1 MNSPEQPL
9 LPQINSPED
18 LRKLDLPQLKILAQE
33 IRDYMLAVVSVNGG
47 HLAPNLGVVELT
59 LALHTVFDTPSDQLI
74 WDVGHQ
80 CYAHKIITGRRD
92 QFPTL
97 RQAGGLAGFPKREE
111 SPYDAFDTGHSSTS
125 LSLATAFAA
134 SRDLQGQK
142 HHVVAVI
149 GDGALTGG
157 MAYEALNHLGD
168 LQTGLTIVL
177 NDNEMSID
185 QNVGA
190 MSNYLVRMRTDPRY
204 GKTKKDLE
212 QLLRKIP
219 RVGPQVAKTIDR
231 FKDSLKH
238 LLVPG
243 MLFEEMGLVYLG
255 PVDGHDI
262 AALRRVL
269 KRAKQ
274 MDKPVLVH
282 VLTRKGQGYAPAREN
297 PDKFHGIGPFDLA
310 SGQVK
315 ENGSGLTYTQVFGET
330 LAALAAADPKI
341 ISLTAAM
348 SAGAGLDKFTNIYP
362 ERAFDVGI
370 AEQHALTFAA
380 GLAACGFRPV
390 AAIYSSF
397 LQRGYDQILHDI
409 CLPNL
414 PVTLAIDRAG
424 IVGEDG
430 PTHQGIFDLSYLG
443 NLPNLVLMAPKDEQ
457 ELQQMLATA
466 LAYPGPAALR
476 YPRDKGRGLSLL
488 KDPQPLPVGRA
499 EILREGKDLTIFALG
514 SMVYPAL
521 EAAEILARQEI
532 EATVLNARFVK
543 PLDQKTLLQT
553 VKTTG
558 CLLTVEENVQS
569 GGFGQACLTA
579 LQGKVQARV
588 EIAAL
593 ANQFVPQGKRAELL
607 EQAGLTGQKLAQ
619 RALLLLGGR
628 G

>member
-59 LALHTVFDTPSDQLI
+59 LALHTVFDTPSDLLI

-80 CYAHKIITGRRD
+80 CYAHKIVTGRRD

-97 RQAGGLAGFPKREE
+97 RQLGGLAGFPKREE
-111 SPYDAFDTGHSSTS
+111 SLYDTFDTGHSSTS

-134 SRDLQGQK
+134 SRDLKGQK

-168 LQTGLTIVL
+168 LQTSLTIVL
-177 NDNEMSID
+177 NDNEMSIE

-190 MSNYLVRMRTDPRY
+190 MSNYLMRMRTDPRY

-297 PDKFHGIGPFDLA
+297 PDKFHGIGPFDLT
-310 SGQVK
+310 SGQTK
-315 ENGSGLTYTQVFGET
+315 DKSTDLTYTQVFGET
-330 LAALAAADPKI
+330 LADLAALDPQI

-348 SAGAGLDKFTNIYP
+348 SIGTGLDKFTNLYP

-380 GLAACGFRPV
+380 GMAAQGFHPV

-443 NLPNLVLMAPKDEQ
+443 NLPNLLLMAPKDEQ
-457 ELQQMLATA
+457 ELQLMLATA
-466 LAYPGPAALR
+466 LRYPGPAALR
-476 YPRDKGRGLSLL
+476 YPRDKGRGLPLL
-488 KDPQPLPVGRA
+488 KALQPLPLGQA

-521 EAAEILARQEI
+521 EAAEILARQGI
-532 EATVLNARFVK
+532 EATVVNARFVK
-543 PLDQKTLLQT
+543 PLDEKTLLQT
-553 VKTTG
+553 VESS
-558 CLLTVEENVQS
+558 CRLLTVEENVKS

-579 LQGKVQARV
+579 LQGKVQAQV

-593 ANQFVPQGKRAELL
+593 PNQFIPQGKRKELL
-607 EQAGLTGQKLAQ
+607 EQAGLSGKKLAQ
-619 RALLLLGGR
+619 RVMQVFY
-628 G
+628 